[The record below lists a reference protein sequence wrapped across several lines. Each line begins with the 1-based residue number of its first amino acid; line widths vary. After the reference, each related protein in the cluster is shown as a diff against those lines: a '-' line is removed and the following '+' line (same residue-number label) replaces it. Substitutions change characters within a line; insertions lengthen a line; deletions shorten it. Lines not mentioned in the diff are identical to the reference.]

1 VKKHSDTSC
10 YKTFRSY
17 SHTRF
22 CKWELNISKAGML
35 RKKPKIVAQVK
46 GAKLQIWRTILSGI
60 HHVAFQTS
68 STGCSSTLW
77 CSTLTHTSLT
87 ILDINI
93 KSHGQMYA
101 HRTHSKSGSK
111 SYRTDC
117 YIIPSCKLQLVNPFS
132 KSQYTKVLTLNKR
145 SILHLLHLNILSM
158 QFKTLQNSSI
168 KVVYH
173 KTVTKNQTF
182 HCTEICTYFILLL
195 RCNGKIYF
203 LCISISITSFLNGLF
218 APQWTCTT
226 IALVNPVIWI

>member
-1 VKKHSDTSC
+1 MLH
-10 YKTFRSY
+10 FR
-17 SHTRF
+17 
-22 CKWELNISKAGML
+22 L
-35 RKKPKIVAQVK
+35 
-46 GAKLQIWRTILSGI
+46 LQQGVPPPYGVLHLHIP
-60 HHVAFQTS
+60 
-68 STGCSSTLW
+68 
-77 CSTLTHTSLT
+77 LT

-117 YIIPSCKLQLVNPFS
+117 YIIASCKLQLVNPYS

-145 SILHLLHLNILSM
+145 FILHLLHLNILSM
-158 QFKTLQNSSI
+158 QFKILQIMSSI

-182 HCTEICTYFILLL
+182 HCTETCMYFIFLL

-203 LCISISITSFLNGLF
+203 LHISISITSFLNGLF
-218 APQWTCTT
+218 APRWTYTT

>member
-1 VKKHSDTSC
+1 
-10 YKTFRSY
+10 
-17 SHTRF
+17 
-22 CKWELNISKAGML
+22 M
-35 RKKPKIVAQVK
+35 AQVK
-46 GAKLQIWRTILSGI
+46 GAKVQIWRTIPSGI

-68 STGCSSTLW
+68 TVSSSTLW

-145 SILHLLHLNILSM
+145 FTLHLLHLNILSM
-158 QFKTLQNSSI
+158 HFKTLQIMSSI

-173 KTVTKNQTF
+173 NKKPN
-182 HCTEICTYFILLL
+182 ISLYRNLYILHPSLEVQWQD
-195 RCNGKIYF
+195 IF
-203 LCISISITSFLNGLF
+203 LVHINFYYKFS
-218 APQWTCTT
+218 
-226 IALVNPVIWI
+226 